1 MNKLLVTPQVLAAVN
16 AFDKK
21 GEEFAKATTALCA
34 MWIDQGVTLEH
45 FTRPTGDKRKDNLH
59 VSAYAFLAELGL
71 RTITFQ
77 KKKANAETVQKFLDP
92 EVASAALL
100 QGLPKGGAHEG
111 GSWNSQVTSRLGKW
125 RNVLKAHIAAQTAPT
140 TGTPKRNVPMEEALL
155 KVLQTWYTK
164 TQKEGFT
171 CADEDGFKKSLHLAA
186 FAFTGKEGQ
195 IKTGDKT
202 KK

>member
-21 GEEFAKATTALCA
+21 GEEFAKATTALCT
-34 MWIDQGVTLEH
+34 MWIDNGVTHDH
-45 FTRPTGDKRKDNLH
+45 FTRPTGEKRKDNLH
-59 VSAYAFLAELGL
+59 VSAYHFLAELAL
-71 RTITFQ
+71 RTITVGG
-77 KKKANAETVQKFLDP
+77 KKANAETIQKFLDP
-92 EVASAALL
+92 EVSSAAVL
-100 QGLPKGGAHEG
+100 QGTAKGGEG
-111 GSWNSQVTSRLGKW
+111 TSWNSQVTSKLGKW
-125 RNVLKAHIAAQTAPT
+125 RKVLAAHIAAQAAAT
-140 TGTPKRNVPMEEALL
+140 TGTPKRNVPMAEALL

-171 CADEDGFKKSLHLAA
+171 CADEDGFKKALHLAA
-186 FAFTGKEGQ
+186 FTFTGKEGQ

>member
-21 GEEFAKATTALCA
+21 GEEFDKATTALCA
-34 MWIDQGVTLEH
+34 MWIDNGVTLEH

-59 VSAYAFLAELGL
+59 VSAYAFLAELAL
-71 RTITFQ
+71 RSITFQ

-111 GSWNSQVTSRLGKW
+111 GSWNSQVTSKLGKW
-125 RNVLKAHIAAQTAPT
+125 RNVLKAHIAAQTAPA
-140 TGTPKRNVPMEEALL
+140 TGTPKRNVPMAEALL

-171 CADEDGFKKSLHLAA
+171 CADEDGFKKALHLAA
-186 FAFTGKEGQ
+186 FTFTGKEGQ

-202 KK
+202 K